1 MQLNKF
7 FYFQGHDT
15 TSAALNWFLHLIGV
29 HPEIQA
35 RVQRE
40 IDDVLG
46 PDLKR
51 RVAFDDLGNMK
62 YLDACLK
69 ETLRL
74 YPSVPLIA
82 RQVTEETKICKYL
95 KN

>member
-1 MQLNKF
+1 M
-7 FYFQGHDT
+7 
-15 TSAALNWFLHLIGV
+15 GV
-29 HPEIQA
+29 HPAIQA

-40 IDDVLG
+40 IDDILG
-46 PDLKR
+46 PDLEKQ
-51 RVAFDDLGNMK
+51 VTFDDLGSFK

-82 RQVTEETKICKYL
+82 RQVTEETNISMYFFLYYYILLFKIK
-95 KN
+95 

>member
-1 MQLNKF
+1 M
-7 FYFQGHDT
+7 
-15 TSAALNWFLHLIGV
+15 GV
-29 HPEIQA
+29 HLTIQA

-40 IDDVLG
+40 IDDILG
-46 PDLKR
+46 SDLDR
-51 RVAFDDLGNMK
+51 EITFDDLGNLK

-82 RQVTEETKICKYL
+82 RQVTEETNICKIYL
-95 KN
+95 FIFLTKKN